1 MKFTV
6 EDLQNL
12 EEFIEMERLQRIKMQ
27 EKKEKIDKTTI
38 QILDYVIIGLIL
50 ICAVVLF
57 KELL

>member
-6 EDLQNL
+6 EDLHNI

-38 QILDYVIIGLIL
+38 KVLDYVIAGLIL
-50 ICAVVLF
+50 ICVVALF
-57 KELL
+57 GDLS